1 MKDFYSILG
10 VNEKA
15 SQEEIKK
22 AYRKL
27 SKQFHPDVNPEGAD
41 RFKEIAEAYDTIGT
55 ESKRQE
61 YDNKKNNPFGGM
73 FNGSGGGG
81 MDDLFSMFNDGF
93 NPFQQRRRQ
102 RAPDK
107 VLNVH
112 VTPSESMLGSN
123 KKINYHKKEQCSVCS
138 GNGGKREQCMTCQG
152 RGVVQ
157 QQFNF
162 GGQIHVQTHDC
173 PSCKGQGSVL
183 IETCFTCN
191 GNGHKPTFASID
203 IDIPRSL
210 DNGDFLRVPN
220 AGDYQNSVGVGDL
233 VIQIRLNPDE
243 NFEKIG
249 ADLYANIRVSPE
261 DFITENSFKI
271 PHPEGELMIKVP
283 VDTLTTEKPLRIK
296 GKGYYINE
304 GRGDLIVKIHV
315 NRSLSKITK
324 EQKEKILS
332 ILKK

>member
-81 MDDLFSMFNDGF
+81 MDDLFSMFNGGF

-203 IDIPRSL
+203 INIPRSL

-315 NRSLSKITK
+315 NRSLSKITE

>member
-1 MKDFYSILG
+1 MKDYYGILG
-10 VNEKA
+10 VNKDA
-15 SQEEIKK
+15 SPDEIKK

-81 MDDLFSMFNDGF
+81 MDDLFSMFNGGF

-162 GGQIHVQTHDC
+162 GGQIHLQTHDC

-315 NRSLSKITK
+315 NRSLSKITE

>member
-1 MKDFYSILG
+1 
-10 VNEKA
+10 
-15 SQEEIKK
+15 
-22 AYRKL
+22 
-27 SKQFHPDVNPEGAD
+27 
-41 RFKEIAEAYDTIGT
+41 
-55 ESKRQE
+55 
-61 YDNKKNNPFGGM
+61 M

-81 MDDLFSMFNDGF
+81 MDDLFSLFNGGF

-123 KKINYHKKEQCSVCS
+123 KKINYHKKEQCGVCS

-315 NRSLSKITK
+315 NRSLSKITE